1 MTRNGAIDANGH
13 PVPHGVN
20 GGVSDI
26 AITTHGSDW
35 YFVGNPS
42 PLDVPCR

>member
-1 MTRNGAIDANGH
+1 MGNGAIVANGH
-13 PVPHGVN
+13 PIPHAVN

-35 YFVGNPS
+35 YYVWNPS
-42 PLDVPCR
+42 PCEWPSH